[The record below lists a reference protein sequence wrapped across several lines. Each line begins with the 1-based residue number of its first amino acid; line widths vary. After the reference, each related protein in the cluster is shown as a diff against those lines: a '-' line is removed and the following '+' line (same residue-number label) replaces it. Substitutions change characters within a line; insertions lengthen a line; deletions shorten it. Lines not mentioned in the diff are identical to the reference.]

1 MENEVRTREVGTRM
15 MQDGTGVKN
24 GEISLNFINRGRA
37 GGMRGGWSWEVNE
50 KSPTQPARQVI

>member
-1 MENEVRTREVGTRM
+1 MENEVRTIEVGARM

-37 GGMRGGWSWEVNE
+37 GGMRGVWSWEVNE
-50 KSPTQPARQVI
+50 KSPT

>member
-1 MENEVRTREVGTRM
+1 MENEVRTIEVGARM

-37 GGMRGGWSWEVNE
+37 GAMRGGWSWEANE
-50 KSPTQPARQVI
+50 ESLT